1 MTNSWAKQP
10 SSTKAAGSDMLM
22 HEDHPGHVQL
32 TAHQG
37 HDQHDASYTDA
48 DPKHPPLSK
57 LALFVAPELADCSAA
72 ERSFVWRLRLQT
84 IVETWASGISNVASF
99 ELVLA
104 LCGGDSVLLA
114 SHNAIITSAN
124 SLLAT
129 FLSPVV
135 CSLSDAHG
143 RIPFMTLMRSGWL
156 LWLVVAPRVR
166 TLPQRLVAAIVFQG
180 ICNVGVNTLSSSA
193 ASDLFGFQPSKA
205 SRVRAA
211 DGVYGNIGQISGLF
225 AGTVLRAFLSNSS
238 LMTLGGALV
247 GASMAI
253 TSTTRETLH
262 PKDRK
267 PFSLAHANPFS
278 NLWLLV
284 NPENGLGLRRLS
296 LASLC
301 SFAAS
306 SSIRSILFGYR
317 FDAIGFTPVTNAT
330 FEQTLSIPGI
340 LSQRFFIGKFM
351 GATGNL
357 LCYRICS
364 LLGVVGYGLLGL
376 SHWGATFAQR
386 RLQHFLLFAII
397 FESFVRAGNYA
408 MYGMFIKQGISCAD
422 DVGKGEINSAFDGLQ
437 ALTGIVMPL
446 FWSRAYS
453 FFQHRGMPGG
463 AFSIAAMLN
472 LAAHLLVFTC
482 PPSALY
488 VDEHQIPIERLS
500 HAGQDAIKRS
510 LRAHSLTSNVAAK
523 PGTAQWVFEQKVR
536 VLRSQ
541 GRFLHSARSLSH
553 IESTGEAT

>member
-1 MTNSWAKQP
+1 MATLKHQ
-10 SSTKAAGSDMLM
+10 
-22 HEDHPGHVQL
+22 DHPGHVQL
-32 TAHQG
+32 TAHQ
-37 HDQHDASYTDA
+37 HDTDDTSESQSNPA
-48 DPKHPPLSK
+48 DPTHPPLSK
-57 LALFVAPELADCSAA
+57 LALLVAPELADCSAP
-72 ERSFVWRLRLQT
+72 ERSFVWRMRLQT

-104 LCGGDSVLLA
+104 LCGSDSVVLA
-114 SHNAIITSAN
+114 SHNALISSAN

-166 TLPQRLVAAIVFQG
+166 TLPHRLLAAIVFQG
-180 ICNVGVNTLSSSA
+180 ILNVGVNTLSSSA

-205 SRVRAA
+205 SKVRAA
-211 DGVYGNIGQISGLF
+211 DGVYWNVGQISGLF
-225 AGTVLRAFLSNSS
+225 AGTVLRSFLSNSS
-238 LMTLGGALV
+238 LMTLAGALV
-247 GASMAI
+247 GVSMAI

-262 PKDRK
+262 VEDRK

-278 NLWLLV
+278 NLWLLI
-284 NPENGLGLRRLS
+284 NPSNGLGLRRLS

-317 FDAIGFTPVTNAT
+317 FDAIGFTPATNAS

-340 LSQRFFIGKFM
+340 LSQRFFIGRFM

-357 LCYRICS
+357 QCYRFSS
-364 LLGVVGYGLLGL
+364 LLGVVGYALLSL
-376 SHWGATFAQR
+376 SHRGATFAQR
-386 RLQHFLLFAII
+386 RLQHLLLFSIV
-397 FESFVRAGNYA
+397 FESFIRAGNYA
-408 MYGMFIKQGISCAD
+408 MYGMFIKQGISCVD

-453 FFQHRGMPGG
+453 FFQSRGMPGG
-463 AFSIAAMLN
+463 AFNIAALLN
-472 LAAHLLVFTC
+472 LVAHLLVFTC
-482 PPSALY
+482 PASALY

-510 LRAHSLTSNVAAK
+510 LRAHSLTSSVAAK

-553 IESTGEAT
+553 INPEKAT